1 MLVSQ
6 QKPIEEILEMVE
18 GEKNVFLVGCNGCA
32 EVCETGG
39 EKACAELKAKLED
52 SGISVNGLCNVD
64 FMCNKLLVSLKTSRF
79 KNEIDAA
86 DSVVALTCGIGVQ
99 SLASVVE
106 KPVHPTDNTVSV
118 GGFQGLWP
126 SEERCGQCGD
136 CVLDLTG
143 GICPITMC
151 SKSLLNGQC
160 GGASNGKCEVDEEK
174 DCGWEKIYK
183 RLESLGKLDNLKKLV
198 KVRDYANMF
207 PNADLRKTMLYDIE
221 Q

>member
-6 QKPIEEILEMVE
+6 QKPIEEILQMVE

-39 EKACAELKAKLED
+39 EKACGELKAQLEQ
-52 SGISVNGLCNVD
+52 SGVAVSGFCNVD
-64 FMCNKLLVSLKTSRF
+64 FMCNKLLVSLKASRF

-86 DSVVALTCGIGVQ
+86 DSIVALTCGIGVQ

-106 KPVHPTDNTVSV
+106 KPVHPADNTVSV

-143 GICPITMC
+143 GICPVTMC

-160 GGASNGKCEVDEEK
+160 GGASEGKCEVDKER
-174 DCGWEKIYK
+174 DCGWEKIYN
-183 RLESLGKLDNLKKLV
+183 RLETLGKVDNLKKLV
-198 KVRDYANMF
+198 KVRDYAKMF
-207 PNADLRKTMLYDIE
+207 PNVDLRKTMLYDIE